1 VHSGRPEIFRAI
13 DQSREGHRRRRIDPP
28 KIFRRCLSTSRS
40 ARIQH
45 ATEQSTAGGAR
56 FTTTERAGWAWRG
69 SARLRGGSSR
79 PATARRPRPNRE
91 SGRPAPGL
99 RKREKTTARTE
110 RGDGAPSTSA
120 PHARAARPPSG
131 AREPRGQA
139 RAATRR
145 TSFFLFPAAAT
156 ERWGRGQESPAGWRS
171 RRTRPSHPRARPRGR
186 RVWHVC
192 CRLPAT
198 SAAVD
203 ADPGLA
209 RTPHGLRPPPARP
222 VACAALRP
230 RVRSEDVRFPPPRGC
245 GTCGLVQPGPRVQL
259 SSEILFLVVA
269 TYRLN
274 QVRLG
279 LWHRT

>member
-1 VHSGRPEIFRAI
+1 MGARRYFGRSI
-13 DQSREGHRRRRIDPP
+13 DLVSQRRRIPSRFFVVALARHP
-28 KIFRRCLSTSRS
+28 RS
-40 ARIQH
+40 AWIQH
-45 ATEQSTAGGAR
+45 ATEQSRAR
-56 FTTTERAGWAWRG
+56 RDYGTSGVGVAWQRAPAPARGPLVPPRRDKTSQPNAQPRKRSTRAG
-69 SARLRGGSSR
+69 
-79 PATARRPRPNRE
+79 
-91 SGRPAPGL
+91 GL

-110 RGDGAPSTSA
+110 RGDGAPSTTR
-120 PHARAARPPSG
+120 ARGAAAFG
-131 AREPRGQA
+131 CARGQA
-139 RAATRR
+139 RAAARR

-259 SSEILFLVVA
+259 NSEILFLVVA